1 MENVEFRRNKDT
13 GILESWKGDKFI
25 GSIITMGDQI
35 VGVVPKLPYFISL
48 QEKEREVSK
57 PCETT
62 I

>member
-13 GILESWKGDKFI
+13 GILESWMGDKFI

-48 QEKEREVSK
+48 QE
-57 PCETT
+57 
-62 I
+62 